1 MAQKKDQKTG
11 KWYFYGKYKKD
22 GVFKNYKKR
31 GFKTKREAILAEEKF
46 LLDLTRNQNNIIL
59 SQLINKYLVNAKSK
73 VKESTVNNTE
83 TNLNKW
89 VYKFGDRYVS
99 EITRAELQDF
109 IYELDSQYSKRY
121 VERIFYCGNAVFNY
135 GVKNELIDKNP
146 LSNVERNKRPNEM
159 KKEMLFWEPDD
170 FEKFIVNVDDIMWK
184 TFFSTLYMMGIRRGE
199 CIALTWK
206 DIDFEDKTMNIN
218 KTSGA
223 KERNKKVK
231 YTTPKTKNSYRIITI
246 PDALLSLLKEW
257 KLIECTFSGFSED
270 SFVFGNDLPLSAAT
284 IRKKFDD
291 YTKLTNL
298 KLKEKEQIPRIRIHD
313 FRHSHASYLIN
324 NMSNGFTD
332 YDIAK
337 RLGDTVETL
346 HDTYAHWF
354 KTKDSKIIDFM
365 NMSINKMDINFDKKV
380 ENTIRT

>member
-31 GFKTKREAILAEEKF
+31 GFKTKREAVLAEEKF
-46 LLDLTRNQNNIIL
+46 LLELTRSQNNITL
-59 SQLINKYLVNAKSK
+59 SQLMDKYLANAKTQ
-73 VKESTVNNTE
+73 VKESTVDNNQGA
-83 TNLNKW
+83 LKKW
-89 VYKFGDRYVS
+89 VRKFGDMYVS

-109 IYELDSQYSKRY
+109 VDELDARYSKRY
-121 VERIFYCGNAVFNY
+121 VEKIFYCGNTMFNY
-135 GVKNELIDKNP
+135 GLTKELIDKNP
-146 LSNVERNKRPNEM
+146 LTGVERDKRPNEM
-159 KKEMLFWEPDD
+159 KKEMLFWEPDE
-170 FEKFIVNVDDIMWK
+170 FEKFIANVDDIMWK

-206 DIDFEDKTMNIN
+206 DIDFVKKTMSIY
-218 KTSGA
+218 KTSSA
-223 KERNKKVK
+223 KQRNKKVK

-257 KLIECTFSGFSED
+257 KSVESTFSGFSEN
-270 SFVFGNDLPLSAAT
+270 SFVFGNDLPLPAEN
-284 IRKKFDD
+284 IRRNFIR
-291 YTKLTNL
+291 YIKLTND
-298 KLKEKEQIPRIRIHD
+298 KLRDEEKIQQIRIHD
-313 FRHSHASYLIN
+313 LRHSHASYLIN
-324 NMSNGFTD
+324 NMEKGFSD

-346 HDTYAHWF
+346 HNTYAHWF

-365 NMSINKMDINFDKKV
+365 NVDINLDQNK
-380 ENTIRT
+380 NS

>member
-31 GFKTKREAILAEEKF
+31 GFKTKREAVLAEEKF
-46 LLDLTRNQNNIIL
+46 LLELTRSQHNITL
-59 SQLINKYLVNAKSK
+59 SQLMDKYLANAKSQ
-73 VKESTVNNTE
+73 VKESTVDNNQGA
-83 TNLNKW
+83 LKKW
-89 VYKFGDRYVS
+89 VRKFGDMYVS

-109 IYELDSQYSKRY
+109 VDELDARYSKRY
-121 VERIFYCGNAVFNY
+121 VEKIFYCGNTMFNY
-135 GVKNELIDKNP
+135 GLTKELIDKNP
-146 LSNVERNKRPNEM
+146 LTGVERDKRPNEM
-159 KKEMLFWEPDD
+159 PKEMLFWEPHE

-206 DIDFEDKTMNIN
+206 DIDLNKRTMDIH
-218 KTSGA
+218 KTSSA

-257 KLIECTFSGFSED
+257 KSVESTFSGFSEN
-270 SFVFGNDLPLSAAT
+270 SFVFGNDLPLPAEN
-284 IRKKFDD
+284 IRRNFIR
-291 YTKLTNL
+291 YIKLTND
-298 KLKEKEQIPRIRIHD
+298 KLRDEEKIQQIRIHD
-313 FRHSHASYLIN
+313 LRHSHASYLIN
-324 NMSNGFTD
+324 NMEKGFSD

-337 RLGDTVETL
+337 RLGDTLETL
-346 HDTYAHWF
+346 HNTYAHWF

-365 NMSINKMDINFDKKV
+365 NMDINLDQNK
-380 ENTIRT
+380 NS